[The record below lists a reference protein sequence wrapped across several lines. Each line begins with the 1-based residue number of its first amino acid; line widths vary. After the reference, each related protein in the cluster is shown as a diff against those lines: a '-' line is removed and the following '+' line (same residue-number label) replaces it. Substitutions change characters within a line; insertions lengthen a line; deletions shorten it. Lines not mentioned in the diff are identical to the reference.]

1 MLWLTG
7 GENGLMD
14 RGYYLSMN
22 QNCILSMDQINT
34 KQVTDYS

>member
-14 RGYYLSMN
+14 RGYYLSM
-22 QNCILSMDQINT
+22 DQINT